1 VNELHNAVKRLR
13 LVIDNIDSLLVKLL
27 SKRLKTSAAIQ
38 KLKSS
43 GLFFS
48 PSREKQILSKCP
60 DQRLADV
67 YMAVL
72 RNSRKAPENIEWHF
86 ISAGSPKADGAAVEY
101 FTKIFGCGFK
111 LKKSKSVKDLKT
123 ASGKGAVIISA
134 SQRVEGDYEAAGL
147 GKLYMYC
154 EYRLKKRHIFSFY
167 SNVPPAFES
176 DLNVTISL

>member
-1 VNELHNAVKRLR
+1 MQNAVKRLR

-38 KLKSS
+38 KLKNS

-60 DQRLADV
+60 DGRLTDV

-86 ISAGSPKADGAAVEY
+86 IASGSLKTDGAAMEY
-101 FTKIFGCGFK
+101 FTKIFGSGIK
-111 LKKSKSVKDLKT
+111 LKNSKSLKEMK
-123 ASGKGAVIISA
+123 AAPGKGVVIISA
-134 SQRVEGDYEAAGL
+134 SPRVEGGCAAAGN
-147 GKLYMYC
+147 GKLYRYC
-154 EYRLKKRHIFSFY
+154 EYRLKKRHLFSFY
-167 SNVPPAFES
+167 SSVPPAFEA

>member
-1 VNELHNAVKRLR
+1 MHNAVKRLR

-43 GLFFS
+43 GLSFS

-60 DQRLADV
+60 DRRLADV

-72 RNSRKAPENIEWHF
+72 RNSRNAPENIEWHF
-86 ISAGSPKADGAAVEY
+86 IEAGGPKADGAALEY
-101 FTKIFGCGFK
+101 FTKIFGSGIK
-111 LKKSKSVKDLKT
+111 LKKSKSLKNLK
-123 ASGKGAVIISA
+123 AVPGKGVVIISA
-134 SQRVEGDYEAAGL
+134 SPRVESDSEAAGFR
-147 GKLYMYC
+147 KLYRYC

-167 SNVPPAFES
+167 SSVPPAFES
-176 DLNVTISL
+176 DLDVTINL

>member
-1 VNELHNAVKRLR
+1 MQNAVKRLR

-60 DQRLADV
+60 DGRLTDV

-72 RNSRKAPENIEWHF
+72 RNSRNAPENIEWHF
-86 ISAGSPKADGAAVEY
+86 IASGKPKADGAAMEY
-101 FTKIFGCGFK
+101 FIKIFGGGIK
-111 LKKSKSVKDLKT
+111 LKNSKSVKDLK
-123 ASGKGAVIISA
+123 AAPGKNVVIISA
-134 SQRVEGDYEAAGL
+134 APRLEGGCEAAGS
-147 GKLYMYC
+147 GKIYRYC

-167 SNVPPAFES
+167 SSVPPAFES

>member
-1 VNELHNAVKRLR
+1 MQNAVKRLR

-38 KLKSS
+38 KIKSS

-60 DQRLADV
+60 DGRLTDI

-72 RNSRKAPENIEWHF
+72 RNSRNAPENIDWHF
-86 ISAGSPKADGAAVEY
+86 IAAGNPKADGAAMEY
-101 FTKIFGCGFK
+101 FRKIFGGGIK
-111 LKKSKSVKDLKT
+111 LKNSKSVKDLN
-123 ASGKGAVIISA
+123 AAPGKGIVIISA
-134 SQRVEGDYEAAGL
+134 STGIEGDYEASGL
-147 GKLYMYC
+147 GKIYRYC

-167 SNVPPAFES
+167 SSVPPAFES
-176 DLNVTISL
+176 DLDVTISL